1 MRGEGSCGSGTHL
14 GGAVAAE
21 PPGEVLQLL
30 LRGALGRGTRGASR
44 SPGSMPLAARG
55 RGRGPVRRDLHG
67 RRRAVVLPL
76 GLQDRPEQRVPAQ
89 LQRGLLAVLR
99 QQRLLLRH
107 CGPRPREPSPGTKT
121 TTSSS
126 SPTTSV
132 SRWGPPW
139 GGKLLVA
146 HRHQQF
152 GPGNEPPT
160 SRPQAEGLL
169 LLGRSKQTTSS
180 SSVGTWACG
189 GGREPRG
196 AVEVGAGPGTR
207 SHADLS
213 LRRRPFTI
221 PVNSHLKSQPV
232 PNTER

>member
-126 SPTTSV
+126 SPKTWV
-132 SRWGPPW
+132 SRWGGHH
-139 GGKLLVA
+139 GG
-146 HRHQQF
+146 
-152 GPGNEPPT
+152 PNCWWPT
-160 SRPQAEGLL
+160 ATSNLALEMNHSPSRAQAEGLL

-180 SSVGTWACG
+180 SSVGAWACG
-189 GGREPRG
+189 GGGGGR
-196 AVEVGAGPGTR
+196 GPGH
-207 SHADLS
+207 SLACGSLS
-213 LRRRPFTI
+213 SPSSFHYSGEL
-221 PVNSHLKSQPV
+221 SSQI
-232 PNTER
+232 TTGAKY